1 MCRGSS
7 DKRGRGVFQVRRAST
22 LSGVSYRPSEKTAGR
37 DVHSTEACS
46 FPSMSSVVSRFSCL
60 QRGVCCRVA
69 AARQGERRRGGEEE
83 RDVYKRQGCP
93 ARVCRTKEE
102 GGGRGRQV
110 VVTGFRREGDGTEI
124 FRSTD
129 TPSLGETLVY
139 CFWVLSTRCTR
150 YLLCLQRTTTRREGF
165 NLDGCTMRGV
175 KSGTEE
181 GMGWMG

>member
-1 MCRGSS
+1 MP
-7 DKRGRGVFQVRRAST
+7 DKGGR
-22 LSGVSYRPSEKTAGR
+22 
-37 DVHSTEACS
+37 
-46 FPSMSSVVSRFSCL
+46 
-60 QRGVCCRVA
+60 
-69 AARQGERRRGGEEE
+69 
-83 RDVYKRQGCP
+83 
-93 ARVCRTKEE
+93 
-102 GGGRGRQV
+102 GGRGRQV

-139 CFWVLSTRCTR
+139 CFWVRSTRCTR

-181 GMGWMG
+181 GMGWMDDGFRDIGKIVNKS